1 MIEGE
6 RVVTAM
12 AFTILRIHGSKLLK
26 MKDMDLMTE
35 LLQTKLHRDFGHSD
49 DYVIRVLEQSMEDL
63 KRLKMDLPPPPGDN
77 EFPRRPL
84 GLFVEPDFD
93 TKVLWFFFLLIFFVT
108 LFSPSSKE
116 MFPPGNIPTFVD
128 LSIFHYK

>member
-12 AFTILRIHGSKLLK
+12 AFTILRIHCSKLLK

-35 LLQTKLHRDFGHSD
+35 LLQTKLHRDFGHAD

-63 KRLKMDLPPPPGDN
+63 KRLKMDLPPPPGEN

-93 TKVLWFFFLLIFFVT
+93 TKVGVF
-108 LFSPSSKE
+108 
-116 MFPPGNIPTFVD
+116 D
-128 LSIFHYK
+128 LHIEYF